1 MSLSSSLLVRVKAR
15 DAAAWERFVALYG
28 PLVYRWCRRCRLQP
42 ADAMETVQEVFR
54 AVAGAIEDFRRDQ
67 AGDTFQGWLRTITR
81 NKVRDFLRVRRPL
94 AVGGT
99 EAQVRMASVQ
109 DMVLD
114 DQPEPE
120 HEHTAVIHRG
130 LELVRAE
137 FADNTWQA
145 FWQTT
150 VDSHSPAEV
159 AARLQMSVVAVYK
172 AKSRVLM
179 RLREELKDLV
189 D

>member
-1 MSLSSSLLVRVKAR
+1 
-15 DAAAWERFVALYG
+15 
-28 PLVYRWCRRCRLQP
+28 
-42 ADAMETVQEVFR
+42 MEIVQDVFR

-67 AGDTFQGWLRTITR
+67 AGGSFQGWLRTITR
-81 NKVRDFLRVRRPL
+81 NKVRDFLRARPPQ
-94 AVGGT
+94 AIGGT
-99 EAQVRMASVQ
+99 DAQVRMASVQ
-109 DMVLD
+109 DIDLD
-114 DQPEPE
+114 APEPE
-120 HEHTAVIHRG
+120 HERTAVIHRG

-137 FADNTWQA
+137 FAVNTWQA

-150 VDSHSPAEV
+150 VDSQSPADV
-159 AARLQMSVVAVYK
+159 AARLNMSVAAVYK